1 MRGILWLVV
10 GLEAVLRR
18 IAWDWVDIS
27 YNSRHSE
34 RCRCNMVVELV
45 LLTRRDGHQCSVS
58 PLCALLG
65 TTGMVD
71 ASVSDS

>member
-1 MRGILWLVV
+1 MVIE
-10 GLEAVLRR
+10 LEAALHRV
-18 IAWDWVDIS
+18 AWDWVDIS

-34 RCRCNMVVELV
+34 RCRCNVVFELV
-45 LLTRRDGHQCSVS
+45 LFTRRDGHQCSVS

-65 TTGMVD
+65 TTGRVD